1 MCNKPVP
8 NLVWEKPHERRL
20 QRSLFTCCSAWTKP
34 DVVAVAAAA
43 HVARVGRSVGLAAIL
58 LKEHRMSNHPN
69 SISGLTDEEAQEF
82 HHYWIQGTVGF
93 TAVAVLAHIL
103 VWAWRPWFV

>member
-1 MCNKPVP
+1 
-8 NLVWEKPHERRL
+8 
-20 QRSLFTCCSAWTKP
+20 
-34 DVVAVAAAA
+34 
-43 HVARVGRSVGLAAIL
+43 
-58 LKEHRMSNHPN
+58 MSNHPN

-103 VWAWRPWFV
+103 SMQPLMPGIFASICAEDVGALKGGEQ